1 MSRRLSL
8 TVVFASLVG
17 VAPPQVTQ
25 PDFRLQVVPAI
36 VYSVNDPGGART
48 PSFVFNL
55 AVICK
60 EDCALT
66 PISAQLELSSDGF
79 VVERQDWTTAMLAK
93 ISLWSPH
100 PRSSCGY
107 ASSCSG

>member
-1 MSRRLSL
+1 MRLSF

-48 PSFVFNL
+48 SSFVFTL
-55 AVICK
+55 AVIWTATLLVPSQTAAHCCRRRS
-60 EDCALT
+60 D
-66 PISAQLELSSDGF
+66 SSL
-79 VVERQDWTTAMLAK
+79 M
-93 ISLWSPH
+93 
-100 PRSSCGY
+100 
-107 ASSCSG
+107 